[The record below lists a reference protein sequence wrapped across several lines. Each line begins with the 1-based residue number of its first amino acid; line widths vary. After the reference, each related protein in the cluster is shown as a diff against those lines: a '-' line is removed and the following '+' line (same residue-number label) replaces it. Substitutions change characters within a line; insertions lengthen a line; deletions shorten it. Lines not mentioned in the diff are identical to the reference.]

1 MSKLGLATI
10 GLSSRAIVPHIP
22 LREESEVWS
31 IRSPGHLGPGVRG
44 GAGIIP
50 HITTLSDEY
59 LQFDECSCHVSFE
72 PFRIWSFTLI
82 CTTSTRSN
90 WLQ

>member
-1 MSKLGLATI
+1 MRISILSKLGLATI

-50 HITTLSDEY
+50 HIKLYQMNISNLMNVPVMLALS
-59 LQFDECSCHVSFE
+59 LFAFGV
-72 PFRIWSFTLI
+72 L
-82 CTTSTRSN
+82 
-90 WLQ
+90 L